1 MPRHT
6 IYLSESDSKL
16 LQELKEKHGSVS
28 NVIRISLNKLREDKL
43 KEYYTNKTETYSDL
57 RKAQLK
63 VIKRRSDSGYYSKHG
78 YCLSSRSPGQKRIF

>member
-43 KEYYTNKTETYSDL
+43 KEYYTNKTESYSEL
-57 RKAQLK
+57 HKAQQK
-63 VIKRRSDSGYYSKHG
+63 VIKR
-78 YCLSSRSPGQKRIF
+78 

>member
-28 NVIRISLNKLREDKL
+28 NVIRFSLNKLRENKL
-43 KEYYTNKTETYSDL
+43 KEYYTNKIESYSEL
-57 RKAQLK
+57 RKAQQK
-63 VIKRRSDSGYYSKHG
+63 VIKKQEKEEQ
-78 YCLSSRSPGQKRIF
+78 L